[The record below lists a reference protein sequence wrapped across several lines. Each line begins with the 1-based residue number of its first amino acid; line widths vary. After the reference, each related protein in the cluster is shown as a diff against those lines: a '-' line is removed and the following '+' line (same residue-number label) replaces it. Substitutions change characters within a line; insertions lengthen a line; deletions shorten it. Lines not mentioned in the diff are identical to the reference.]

1 MSVDPAQLAAFEQR
15 LTAGLPALLDDL
27 RNALQAG
34 PVTLDDL
41 PAGLRDQWL
50 TADGR
55 TRLMVRPAGGI
66 SDNEALGHFADAVHG
81 VEPTATGTPVIITEA
96 GRTVLAAFT
105 QATVI
110 AALAVLV
117 LLAVVLRRVEDI
129 LLIFA
134 PLLVAGLGVVA
145 TCVAFGLGFNF
156 ANLIALPLMFGLGVS
171 GAVNLVMRQRLDG
184 ARFTLFGTSTPRAV
198 VFSALTTVASCSS
211 LILARHPGMRSM
223 GILLTITIVWAL
235 FATMAVL
242 PALLAWRRGRHAV
255 RA

>member
-1 MSVDPAQLAAFEQR
+1 M
-15 LTAGLPALLDDL
+15 LDDL
-27 RNALQAG
+27 RTALQAG

-41 PAGLRDQWL
+41 PATLRDQWL
-50 TADGR
+50 TEDGR
-55 TRLMVRPAGGI
+55 TQLMVRPVGGTT
-66 SDNEALGHFADAVHG
+66 DNEALARFADAVRG
-81 VEPTATGTPVIITEA
+81 VEPAATGTPVIITEA

-105 QATVI
+105 QATGI
-110 AALAVLV
+110 AALSVLV
-117 LLAVVLRRVEDI
+117 LLAVVLRRPGEV

-184 ARFTLFGTSTPRAV
+184 DRFTLFGTSTPRAV
-198 VFSALTTVASCSS
+198 VFSALTTIASCSS
-211 LILARHPGMRSM
+211 LVLAPHPGMRSM

-235 FATMAVL
+235 FATLAVL
-242 PALLAWRRGRHAV
+242 PALLAWRRGRSAV